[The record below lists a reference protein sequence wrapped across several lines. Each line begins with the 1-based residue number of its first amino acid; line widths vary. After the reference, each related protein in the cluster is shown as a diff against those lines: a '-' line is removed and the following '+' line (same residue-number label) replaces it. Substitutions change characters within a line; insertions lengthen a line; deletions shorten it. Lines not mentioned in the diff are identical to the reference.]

1 MAGNGQRII
10 HPDQDRTVALADVS
24 KAQLAAALNEQSERF
39 KVIRE
44 QLRIAVRVLSA
55 LVLEPEAFRYADGRR
70 AVDAGAIAKVKRGM
84 VLHMDQ
90 ADDGSPMVLTLD
102 LPAAVGGAEG
112 PPRIV
117 IPRGVH

>member
-1 MAGNGQRII
+1 MAGNGSHIVR
-10 HPDQDRTVALADVS
+10 PSQDRTVALADVS

-44 QLRIAVRVLSA
+44 QLKIAVRVLSA
-55 LVLEPEAFRYADGRR
+55 LVLEPEALHCADGRLT
-70 AVDAGAIAKVKRGM
+70 VDAGAIAKVKHGM

-90 ADDGSPMVLTLD
+90 ADDASQMILTLD
-102 LPAAVGGAEG
+102 TPAATGGEG
-112 PPRIV
+112 PPRIA